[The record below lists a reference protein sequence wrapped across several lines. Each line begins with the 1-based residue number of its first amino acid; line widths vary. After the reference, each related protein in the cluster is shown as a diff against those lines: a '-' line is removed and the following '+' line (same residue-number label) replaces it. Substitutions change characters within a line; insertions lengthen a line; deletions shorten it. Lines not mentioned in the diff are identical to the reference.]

1 MKLDNLLILKY
12 NHKFITNRNQLKIN
26 ILSLYNKALKELPL
40 MASTIKLISNKTK
53 EFLFTLRNHFIMKEA
68 SVLLSL
74 EAIQLNQR
82 TKNME
87 EN

>member
-1 MKLDNLLILKY
+1 
-12 NHKFITNRNQLKIN
+12 
-26 ILSLYNKALKELPL
+26 